1 MDCIASQASLSMGL
15 SGQEC
20 WSNLQFP
27 SPGDLPNPGTEP
39 MSPLNQLGSPR
50 QGYYPLPKLRK
61 PKLRLCLDD
70 FKIHTAVSSCPDQN
84 QGLLMLE
91 PVRFSS
97 SSFSTGNPVPPASG
111 PGALYAGSEDH

>member
-1 MDCIASQASLSMGL
+1 MGL
-15 SGQEC
+15 PRQEH
-20 WSNLQFP
+20 WSSLQFP

-50 QGYYPLPKLRK
+50 QGYYPSPKLRK
-61 PKLRLCLDD
+61 SKLRLCLDD
-70 FKIHTAVSSCPDQN
+70 FKIHTAASSWPQIITAPIFPDQN

-111 PGALYAGSEDH
+111 PGALHAGSEDH